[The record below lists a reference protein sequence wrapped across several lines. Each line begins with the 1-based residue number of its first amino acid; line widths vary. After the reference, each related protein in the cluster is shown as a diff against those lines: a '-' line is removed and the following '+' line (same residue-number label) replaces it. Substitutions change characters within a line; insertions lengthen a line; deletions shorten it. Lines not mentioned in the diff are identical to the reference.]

1 MWSLVLPIYIAK
13 NYVREAHFRDILEPS
28 LTSNV
33 ELFEKIAL
41 NSFLDPQKAWYLIDI
56 WYLDIWLSPD

>member
-41 NSFLDPQKAWYLIDI
+41 NSFLDPQKA
-56 WYLDIWLSPD
+56 